1 MSLAPDIASSMR
13 RTDASRATASGM
25 NEFGK
30 RTVSRSGRIG
40 NSLGTASGRSVVTS
54 RSSRSSLIEHREARG
69 YHKKKAQPPEH
80 WELGRRASGRS
91 RTASVGHVV
100 EERRRATLL
109 RGRPLTTLGCLA
121 RFLAVLA
128 ANRKGQRTQAS
139 LGDFVTALEAVAV
152 GPLFKTT
159 QSCVNLVERF
169 RLHLDEREFDVLL
182 DVHFRALALVQ
193 YIALLI
199 ALRSGVANLLVNRV
213 QQLPTAILE
222 HLPQLVIAACL
233 CRHLLFR
240 RRSHDPLLPSRASH
254 LRLPSL

>member
-13 RTDASRATASGM
+13 RTEASRATASGM

-54 RSSRSSLIEHREARG
+54 RSSRSSLIAEARG
-69 YHKKKAQPPEH
+69 YHNKKAQLPEH
-80 WELGRRASGRS
+80 WELGRRGSGRS
-91 RTASVGHVV
+91 RNASVGHVV

-128 ANRKGQRTQAS
+128 ANREGQRTQAS

-169 RLHLDEREFDVLL
+169 RLHLDQRELDVLL

-193 YIALLI
+193 
-199 ALRSGVANLLVNRV
+199 
-213 QQLPTAILE
+213 
-222 HLPQLVIAACL
+222 
-233 CRHLLFR
+233 
-240 RRSHDPLLPSRASH
+240 
-254 LRLPSL
+254 